1 MPHPRPRRRLIP
13 DERDDLAAIVRDLDI
28 IRNELSRAGY
38 TLPAFHITWAID
50 AIHRKTDDPAPL
62 GALPR
67 KDAP

>member
-50 AIHRKTDDPAPL
+50 AIKNIALGLAAPF
-62 GALPR
+62 R